1 MYTLSVSRAWLFLQI
16 QQFFSDAHVSC
27 GSVHEQPLNVLA
39 VEPDE
44 AVGFGFIVFMYINFG
59 AGERGFHR
67 FKIFIPVAFFY
78 ESVSLF
84 VCTEPYLH
92 NARQVGFFQ
101 FSYHSDSPISM
112 KQARQFVLLRRLL
125 C

>member
-1 MYTLSVSRAWLFLQI
+1 MVIFCKI

-27 GSVHEQPLNVLA
+27 GFVYEQPLNVSA

-44 AVGFGFIVFMYINFG
+44 AVGFGFCVFMYINFG

-67 FKIFIPVAFFY
+67 FKIFVPIAFFY

-84 VCTEPYLH
+84 VRAQPYLH
-92 NARQVGFFQ
+92 NARQVGFLE
-101 FSYHSDSPISM
+101 FSYHSDSPISI
-112 KQARQFVLLRRLL
+112 KQARQFVLLRLLL

>member
-1 MYTLSVSRAWLFLQI
+1 MVIFCKI

-27 GSVHEQPLNVLA
+27 GFVYEQPLNVSA

-44 AVGFGFIVFMYINFG
+44 AVGFGFIVFVYINFG

-67 FKIFIPVAFFY
+67 FEIFVPIAFFY

-84 VCTEPYLH
+84 VRTEPYLH

-101 FSYHSDSPISM
+101 FSYHSDSPISI
-112 KQARQFVLLRRLL
+112 KQARQFVLLRLLL